1 MNQFEIISN
10 PGIWPVLHD
19 EMPTVVSSTA
29 AAFAIASI
37 VFAILTTAYTFISIS
52 PAAIFVPPSA
62 AGPRTVAAEMSVLMR
77 MVATGNAVI
86 MTLGTFL
93 VFGSKPIAK
102 QGFSF

>member
-10 PGIWPVLHD
+10 PGIWPD
-19 EMPTVVSSTA
+19 EIATVVSSTA
-29 AAFAIASI
+29 AAFAIAAGI

-52 PAAIFVPPSA
+52 PAAVFVAPSA
-62 AGPRTVAAEMSVLMR
+62 AGPRTVAAETSVLTKR
-77 MVATGNAVI
+77 VATGNAVI

-102 QGFSF
+102 RGFSF